1 MRRHCLTVLI
11 ALLVLVAGLCGSGA
25 DAAFRGE
32 HGLLPAGSDIDNE
45 ALSRPREVFR
55 SEAIG
60 GRKSY
65 LVKLGD
71 AAFNAPLL
79 LGGAAR
85 QAGMSCNSC
94 HINGTFN
101 PRLFVPGLSH
111 APGTFDTTGAIF
123 NPLAD
128 NGVNDAVTTPS
139 LRGARY
145 LQPYGHDGRA
155 ASLRDFVRGVIVNE
169 FAGPEPAPAILD
181 ALVAYIEDIDFLP
194 NRRLGP
200 AGKLMGPLNDSE
212 KRGEVLFHRPFP
224 HDPALSCASCHVPS
238 GAFVDHRQH
247 DVGSDG
253 LFKTPTLRNANFN
266 APYFHDGRYRS
277 YAEVV
282 THFDRVFYLGLSTQD
297 HRDLVTYLTA
307 IGDGEQPYEADGVD
321 PRMQEIEDFVSV
333 LDMALPARDG
343 AAIAVVIDAV
353 DGELRELA
361 ERFPARKDT
370 AVEGGR
376 DERAKARG
384 ALKEAV
390 LNLHR
395 LEAAAAREDV
405 ETAAKRLADYRAA
418 LAAALPA
425 MKAAEP
431 WSLFDPKVAEAYYTA
446 RQQLYRAAIDPAL
459 AARRRFDPDD

>member
-1 MRRHCLTVLI
+1 MSLRAASTLI
-11 ALLVLVAGLCGSGA
+11 AVVAVVAQLCGATA
-25 DAAFRGE
+25 DAAFRAEGSV
-32 HGLLPAGSDIDNE
+32 LPAGTELENE
-45 ALSRPREVFR
+45 ALDQPREVFH

-65 LVKLGD
+65 LVRLGD
-71 AAFNAPLL
+71 AAFNAPTL

-85 QAGMSCNSC
+85 QAGMSCNTC

-101 PRLFVPGLSH
+101 PRLFVPGMSLR
-111 APGTFDTTGAIF
+111 PGTFDTTGPIF

-145 LQPYGHDGRA
+145 LQPYGHDGRI
-155 ASLRDFVRGVIVNE
+155 ASLRDFARGVIVNE

-181 ALVAYIEDIDFLP
+181 ALVAYIDDIDFLP

-200 AGKLMGPLNDSE
+200 GGKLVGPLGDSE
-212 KRGEVLFHRPFP
+212 KRGEALFYRPFP
-224 HDPALSCASCHVPS
+224 HDPALSCASCHIPS

-282 THFDRVFYLGLSTQD
+282 THFDRVFYLGLSAED
-297 HRDLVTYLTA
+297 RRGLVAYLTA
-307 IGDGEQPYEADGVD
+307 IGDGDEPYLAESVD
-321 PRMQEIEDFVSV
+321 VHLQEIDNFASV
-333 LDMALPARDG
+333 LDTAIPAGD
-343 AAIAVVIDAV
+343 IVAVAMVADAV
-353 DGELRELA
+353 NGELRDLA
-361 ERFPARKDT
+361 ERFPARKNS

-390 LNLHR
+390 LSLHR
-395 LEAAAAREDV
+395 LEIAARGDGIDAAMARLSEYRRAVAAAAA
-405 ETAAKRLADYRAA
+405 AAKD
-418 LAAALPA
+418 
-425 MKAAEP
+425 AEP
-431 WSLFDPKVAEAYYTA
+431 WSLFNPNVAETHRSA
-446 RQQLYRAAIDPAL
+446 RQQLFRAAIDPAL
-459 AARRRFDPDD
+459 AARRRLDPDD

>member
-1 MRRHCLTVLI
+1 MRRRRLAVLI
-11 ALLVLVAGLCGSGA
+11 AILALFAGFCGSGA
-25 DAAFRGE
+25 RAEFRGD
-32 HGLLPAGSDIDNE
+32 HGILPAGSEIDNE

-71 AAFNAPLL
+71 AVFNAPLL

-85 QAGMSCNSC
+85 QAGMSCNTC

-111 APGTFDTTGAIF
+111 GPGTFDTTGAIF

-145 LQPYGHDGRA
+145 LQPYGHDGRI
-155 ASLRDFVRGVIVNE
+155 ASLRDFVRNVIVNE
-169 FAGPEPAPAILD
+169 FAGPEPPPTILD
-181 ALVAYIEDIDFLP
+181 ALVDYIEDIDFLP

-200 AGKLMGPLNDSE
+200 GGKLVGPLSDSE
-212 KRGEVLFHRPFP
+212 KRGEALFYRPFP
-224 HDPALSCASCHVPS
+224 HDRALSCAACHIPS

-282 THFDRVFYLGLSTQD
+282 THFDRVFYLGLSAQD
-297 HRDLVTYLTA
+297 RRDLVAYLTA
-307 IGDGEQPYEADGVD
+307 IGDGEQPYEADAVGLRV
-321 PRMQEIEDFVSV
+321 QEIAEFVSV
-333 LDMALPARDG
+333 LDTAVPARDG
-343 AAIAVVIDAV
+343 AAIALVIDAV
-353 DGELRELA
+353 NGELRELA
-361 ERFPARKDT
+361 ERFSARKDT
-370 AVEGGR
+370 TVAGGR

-384 ALKEAV
+384 ALKEAI
-390 LNLHR
+390 LSLHR
-395 LEAAAAREDV
+395 LEAAAQGEDS
-405 ETAAKRLADYRAA
+405 ETAMMRLADYRAA
-418 LAAALPA
+418 LATALPA

-446 RQQLYRAAIDPAL
+446 RQQLYRAAIDPAM
-459 AARRRFDPDD
+459 AARRRLDPDD

>member
-1 MRRHCLTVLI
+1 MRRRCLGALV
-11 ALLVLVAGLCGSGA
+11 ALLSLVAGLCGNGA
-25 DAAFRGE
+25 EAAFRGE
-32 HGLLPAGSDIDNE
+32 HGILPAGSDIDNE
-45 ALSRPREVFR
+45 ALSRPREIFR

-71 AAFNAPLL
+71 AAFDAPLL
-79 LGGAAR
+79 LGGTAR
-85 QAGMSCNSC
+85 QAGMSCNTC

-111 APGTFDTTGAIF
+111 GPGTFDTTGAIF

-128 NGVNDAVTTPS
+128 NGINDAVTTPS

-145 LQPYGHDGRA
+145 LQPYGHDGRI

-169 FAGPEPAPAILD
+169 FAGPEPVPAILD

-200 AGKLMGPLNDSE
+200 GGKLAGPVSDSE
-212 KRGEVLFHRPFP
+212 KRGEALFHRPFP
-224 HDPALSCASCHVPS
+224 HDPALSCAACHIPS

-282 THFDRVFYLGLSTQD
+282 THFDRVFYLGLSAQD
-297 HRDLVTYLTA
+297 RRDLVAYLTA

-321 PRMQEIEDFVSV
+321 LRVQEIEEFVSV
-333 LDMALPARDG
+333 LDLAIPARDG
-343 AAIAVVIDAV
+343 AAIALVTDAV
-353 DGELRELA
+353 NGELRELA
-361 ERFPARKDT
+361 EHFPARKDT
-370 AVEGGR
+370 VVEGGR

-390 LNLHR
+390 LSLHR
-395 LEAAAAREDV
+395 LEAATEHEDV
-405 ETAAKRLADYRAA
+405 ETAMKRLADYRTA

-431 WSLFDPKVAEAYYTA
+431 WSLFDAKMAEAYYAA

-459 AARRRFDPDD
+459 AARRRLDPDD

>member
-1 MRRHCLTVLI
+1 MRRRGI
-11 ALLVLVAGLCGSGA
+11 WALVAIAAFIAALGGATA
-25 DAAFRGE
+25 DAAFRAE
-32 HGLLPAGSDIDNE
+32 SSVLPVGTELDNE
-45 ALSRPREVFR
+45 ALDQPREVFH

-71 AAFNAPLL
+71 AAFNAPTL

-85 QAGMSCNSC
+85 QVGMSCNTC

-101 PRLFVPGLSH
+101 PRLFAPGMSLR
-111 APGTFDTTGAIF
+111 PGTFDTTGAVF

-128 NGVNDAVTTPS
+128 NGINDAVTTPS
-139 LRGARY
+139 LRGARF
-145 LQPYGHDGRA
+145 LQPYGHNGRI

-169 FAGPEPAPAILD
+169 FSGPDPSPAVLD

-200 AGKLMGPLNDSE
+200 GGKLVSHLTDAE
-212 KRGEVLFHRPFP
+212 KRGEALFYRPFP
-224 HDPALSCASCHVPS
+224 HDPTLSCAACHIPS

-282 THFDRVFYLGLSTQD
+282 THFDRVFYLGLSAQD
-297 HRDLVTYLTA
+297 RSDLSAYLA
-307 IGDGEQPYEADGVD
+307 AVGDGEEPYVAEGVD
-321 PRMQEIEDFVSV
+321 VHLQEIDDFVSV
-333 LDMALPARDG
+333 LDTALPAGD
-343 AAIAVVIDAV
+343 AVAVALVIDAV
-353 DGELRELA
+353 NGELRDLA
-361 ERFPARKDT
+361 ERFPGRKDT

-376 DERAKARG
+376 EERAKARG

-390 LNLHR
+390 LSLHR
-395 LEAAAAREDV
+395 LEAAVRDDGIVTAMAR
-405 ETAAKRLADYRAA
+405 LSDYRRAV
-418 LAAALPA
+418 AAAASA

-431 WSLFDPKVAEAYYTA
+431 WSLFNPTIAET
-446 RQQLYRAAIDPAL
+446 YRAARRQLTRAATDPAL
-459 AARRRFDPDD
+459 AARRRLDPDD

>member
-1 MRRHCLTVLI
+1 MRRCFAALV
-11 ALLVLVAGLCGSGA
+11 ALLALLAGLGGSGA
-25 DAAFRGE
+25 HAEFRGE
-32 HGLLPAGSDIDNE
+32 HGLLPAGSEIDNE

-71 AAFNAPLL
+71 AAFNAPMLF
-79 LGGAAR
+79 GGAAR
-85 QAGMSCNSC
+85 QAGMSCNTC

-111 APGTFDTTGAIF
+111 GPGTFDTTGAIF

-145 LQPYGHDGRA
+145 LQPYGHDGRI

-169 FAGPEPAPAILD
+169 FAGAEPAPAILD

-200 AGKLMGPLNDSE
+200 GGKLVGPLSDSE
-212 KRGEVLFHRPFP
+212 KRGEALFYRPFP
-224 HDPALSCASCHVPS
+224 HDPALSCASCHIPS

-253 LFKTPTLRNANFN
+253 LFKTPTLRNSNFN

-282 THFDRVFYLGLSTQD
+282 VHFDRVFYLGLSAQD
-297 HRDLVTYLTA
+297 RRDLVAYLTA

-321 PRMQEIEDFVSV
+321 PRMLEIEEFVSV
-333 LDMALPARDG
+333 LDTALPARDG
-343 AAIAVVIDAV
+343 ITIALVIDAV
-353 DGELRELA
+353 DGELRELT

-370 AVEGGR
+370 GAGGR
-376 DERAKARG
+376 EERAKARG

-390 LNLHR
+390 LSLHR
-395 LEAAAAREDV
+395 LEAAAEREDL
-405 ETAAKRLADYRAA
+405 ETATKRLADYRAA
-418 LAAALPA
+418 LGAALAA

-431 WSLFDPKVAEAYYTA
+431 WSLFDPKVAEAYYAA

-459 AARRRFDPDD
+459 AARRRLDPDD